1 MSEPRYAVGID
12 LGTTHCAISTA
23 RLEHPVVRLLQV
35 PQLIAPGEVAERPL
49 LPSFTYLP
57 APGELSEGDRTL
69 PWGSPVHVVGEAA
82 RRLGAKVPGRLV
94 ASAKSWVCHGGVNR
108 RAPILP
114 WNSPDDEPHVSPFE
128 AQVGYLAHLRQA
140 WEARHPDAPL
150 CEQDVVVTVPA
161 SFDEGARTLTT
172 DAAEAAGLG
181 AVRLLEEPQAAF
193 YDYLGVHA
201 GALDPRLQ
209 PEIGRA
215 KLVLVVDVG
224 GGTTDLTLLRVL
236 PGHPG
241 DGDEGRPRIE
251 RIAVG
256 GHLMLGGDNMDA
268 ALATYA
274 LQKAGIERPSD
285 ATIWSGIVQ
294 SARQA
299 KERLLGPDAP
309 EQAVISYVGRGSR
322 LVGSTRSITLDRE
335 EAQAV
340 LLDGFLPLT
349 GPAEVA
355 QRAAR
360 AGLTTLGLPYATD
373 AAIGR
378 HVCSFLRR
386 HVHAAT
392 EAGARVVDGLP
403 RPDLL
408 LLNGGV
414 FNATAMIERL
424 GQVLAGWYGEPVPL
438 LEHTSLETAVAHGA
452 VRSALARR
460 GLGEVIGGGTARAY
474 YVELE
479 SAEGGKQA
487 LCIAPRGMEEGASVS
502 VPDRVLE
509 LVLDRLVAFPL
520 HAYTGDRVDP
530 PGALVR
536 LEGNG
541 DGDGDGAAE
550 LEPLPA
556 LETILRDRE
565 RSAGGRTVPV
575 TLSATLGTT
584 GALELYLVT
593 VELPPR
599 RWRLEFVLRSAPAA
613 ASEAPMAL
621 HAPPPPPDPRVAEA
635 KRLLEKALGDK
646 DPKLAKGL
654 RRDVEK
660 GLGPRAEWSVSTCRV
675 LGDAV
680 LELAPKRGASDEH
693 ELNWLRLVGW
703 CLRPGFGDPG
713 DVARLDAMWALRS
726 EGLKKPTKANWSEWW
741 IVWRRLAPGLSAER
755 QRMLHDD
762 VRPWLWRS
770 GKPPAGP
777 AAHGP
782 VEMMQMLA
790 TLERLPA
797 AEKRTLGELL
807 LERASK
813 LGSYWSLGR
822 VGARVPLA
830 AEAEVVAPPVAE
842 AWTQTLL
849 ALDWTTAEGASFAAA
864 SLVAITGDPARD
876 VSPGLRATVAER
888 LAKAGAPGSWIEMVT
903 RPTARSEGDAKRM
916 FGESLPVGLRLT

>member
-57 APGELSEGDRTL
+57 APGELSEADRTL
-69 PWGSPVHVVGEAA
+69 PWGCPDHVVGEAA

-140 WEARHPDAPL
+140 WEASHPDAPL

-201 GALDPRLQ
+201 GELDPRLASA
-209 PEIGRA
+209 R
-215 KLVLVVDVG
+215 LVLVVDVG

-236 PGHPG
+236 PGEG
-241 DGDEGRPRIE
+241 DGRPRIE

-274 LQKAGIERPSD
+274 LQKAGLERPSD
-285 ATIWSGIVQ
+285 ATLWSGIVQ

-299 KERLLGPDAP
+299 KERLLGAEAP
-309 EQAVISYVGRGSR
+309 GQAVISYVGRGSR

-335 EAQAV
+335 EAEAV

-378 HVCSFLRR
+378 HVCAFLRR

-392 EAGARVVDGLP
+392 EAGARVEGGLP

-424 GQVLAGWYGEPVPL
+424 GQVLEGWYGEPVPL

-479 SAEGGKQA
+479 SAEGKKQA
-487 LCIAPRGMEEGASVS
+487 LCIAPRGMEEGASVG

-530 PGALVR
+530 PGALVELQGDR
-536 LEGNG
+536 EGG
-541 DGDGDGAAE
+541 GAAE
-550 LEPLPA
+550 LEPLPP

-575 TLSATLGTT
+575 TLSASLGTT

-599 RWRLEFVLRSAPAA
+599 RWRLEFVLRSATPAEA
-613 ASEAPMAL
+613 ASEAPTAL
-621 HAPPPPPDPRVAEA
+621 RVPLPPPDPRVVDA
-635 KRLLEKALGDK
+635 RRVLEKALSDK
-646 DPKLAKGL
+646 APALAKGL
-654 RRDVEK
+654 RRDLEK
-660 GLGPRAEWSVSTCRV
+660 HLGPRAEWSVSTCRA

-680 LELAPKRGASDEH
+680 LELALKRGGSDEH
-693 ELNWLRLVGW
+693 ELNWLRAVGW

-713 DVARLDAMWALRS
+713 DAARLDAMWALRS

-741 IVWRRLAPGLSAER
+741 IVWRRLAPGLSAEQ
-755 QRMLHDD
+755 QRALYDD

-782 VEMMQMLA
+782 VEMMQLLA

-797 AEKRTLGELL
+797 TEKRTIGELL

-822 VGARVPLA
+822 VGARVPLSA
-830 AEAEVVAPPVAE
+830 DAEVVGPEIAE
-842 AWTQTLL
+842 AWTKKLL
-849 ALDWTTAEGASFAAA
+849 ALDWATAEGASFAAA
-864 SLVAITGDPARD
+864 SLVAITGDPTRD
-876 VSPGLRATVAER
+876 VTPSLRATVAER